1 MNFQEI
7 IDFLKG
13 YTNNYEFWGIFRL
26 VLDIVLTCGLI
37 FFLVYIVRKK
47 INIYKVLLIILG
59 YFVCYIL
66 LGALGLQMLASLL
79 GFFAYGIVILFVV
92 IYNQDLKYFID
103 RVIGN
108 NKTNNIYTSKEEKDV
123 VISKICETVEYLAE
137 RRIGALITFERD
149 DSLSSISQKAI
160 QIDSVITPEILKTI
174 FTPGTS
180 CHDGGVIIRNNRIA
194 CAGAYFPQTDNFDIP
209 TFLGTRHRAAIG
221 VSEKYDAITV
231 IVSEETGNISFT
243 ISGNISLDI
252 TIDRLKEL
260 LDSCLN
266 AK

>member
-1 MNFQEI
+1 MSFQEI
-7 IDFLKG
+7 LEYLKEYTNGFEFLGILRLVFDFL
-13 YTNNYEFWGIFRL
+13 L
-26 VLDIVLTCGLI
+26 VSGVIL
-37 FFLVYIVRKK
+37 FLVFSVRKK
-47 INIYKVLLIILG
+47 INIYKLILIILG
-59 YFVCYIL
+59 YALLYVVFVS
-66 LGALGLQMLASLL
+66 LGLLFFSKLM
-79 GFFAYGIVILFVV
+79 GFVVYALVILFIVL
-92 IYNQDLKYFID
+92 YSQDLRYVVDK
-103 RVIGN
+103 VIGN

-123 VISKICETVEYLAE
+123 VISKICETVDYLAQ

-149 DSLSSISQKAI
+149 DSLSSISDKAI
-160 QIDSVITPEILKTI
+160 QIDSEITPEILKTI

-194 CAGAYFPQTDNFDIP
+194 CAGAYFPQSDNFDIP

-221 VSEKYDAITV
+221 VSEKYDAITI

-252 TIDRLKEL
+252 TIDRLREL
-260 LDSCLN
+260 LDSCLS